1 MWGWLGTELPASLLS
16 QALNCMNCT
25 MPSRSAELLQRSGLA
40 AGQLGNTSARVVAR
54 FQTNI

>member
-25 MPSRSAELLQRSGLA
+25 ILVEVLNCYKEVVLLLA
-40 AGQLGNTSARVVAR
+40 S
-54 FQTNI
+54 